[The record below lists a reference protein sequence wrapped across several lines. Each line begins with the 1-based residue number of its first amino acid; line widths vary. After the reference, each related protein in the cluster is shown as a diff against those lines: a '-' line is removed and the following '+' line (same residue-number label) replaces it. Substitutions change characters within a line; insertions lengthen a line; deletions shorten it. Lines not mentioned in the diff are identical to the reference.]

1 MLLCVVG
8 RTIGN
13 RFGVEYGAAAVPWSP
28 NVLPFGRNEQLI
40 VEYVIVVGSRCRR
53 LSLSPLVVV
62 VACCLVA
69 CRCRRLSLSPL
80 AVVEGHSLGQRV
92 R

>member
-13 RFGVEYGAAAVPWSP
+13 RFGVEYGAVAVPWSP

-40 VEYVIVVGSRCRR
+40 VEYVIVVG
-53 LSLSPLVVV
+53 
-62 VACCLVA
+62 
-69 CRCRRLSLSPL
+69 CRCRRLSLLPL
-80 AVVEGHSLGQRV
+80 AVLSHAVVVACRCHRLLLLKGTVSGRGFGDSE
-92 R
+92 